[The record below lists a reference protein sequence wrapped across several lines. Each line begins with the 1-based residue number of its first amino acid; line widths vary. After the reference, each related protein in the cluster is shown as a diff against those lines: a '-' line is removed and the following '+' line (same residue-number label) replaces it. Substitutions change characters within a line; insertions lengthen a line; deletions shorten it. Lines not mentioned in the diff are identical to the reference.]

1 MELLGLYFFKI
12 FSNRKLLTIM
22 CWFRIIMGFFFRR
35 GLGLMVGLFRFFVV
49 FFIFSMGLWIILKFG
64 FLVLMFLM
72 MCKNL
77 NLMGIF

>member
-12 FSNRKLLTIM
+12 FSNWKLLMIM
-22 CWFRIIMGFFFRR
+22 CWFRIIMGFFFCC

-49 FFIFSMGLWIILKFG
+49 FFIFSMGLWIILKFC